1 MIIHYDHPWVKG
13 WFNIYKSIHVIYH
26 INRMKDKKYMILS
39 INVEET
45 IDKNSTFF
53 PDKNSEKIGKEKT

>member
-1 MIIHYDHPWVKG
+1 M
-13 WFNIYKSIHVIYH
+13 IYH

-53 PDKNSEKIGKEKT
+53 PDKNSEKMGKEKT